1 MNRLELYVLCV
12 CLVLSTAEL
21 LGPES
26 RKEAEK
32 QSEDDDS
39 ETLDT
44 NPQVDSDYIK
54 DLTNAVNKEI
64 ITLQEYA
71 DAMKKNKQPRKGDYD
86 FIFVCV
92 DQTLALGEIQ

>member
-26 RKEAEK
+26 RNDAEK
-32 QSEDDDS
+32 RSDDDDS
-39 ETLDT
+39 ETPDT
-44 NPQVDSDYIK
+44 NAQVDSDYIK
-54 DLTNAVNKEI
+54 DLTDAVNKEI

-71 DAMKKNKQPRKGDYD
+71 DAIKKHKHPNKGDNVN
-86 FIFVCV
+86 FSFFQIFS
-92 DQTLALGEIQ
+92 